1 MLKEGVEETSVVRR
15 ACVYIMLDSLL
26 NNSETIGRLYVRHQ
40 RGEWIII
47 GIVEEIVSART
58 SV

>member
-40 RGEWIII
+40 RVEWIII
-47 GIVEEIVSART
+47 GIVEE
-58 SV
+58 